1 MNKFV
6 KTVSAVSLCSVL
18 VSSAYG
24 TETLVLWEDYQKSA
38 AIEQAITTFENKND
52 CRIIVKEYSGVYQF
66 GEYLNTDSKPDIFII
81 QSDKTQEA
89 VNMGLIESL
98 EFMDTDRKGYT
109 DLSVKPF
116 EVNGKIYAAPRS
128 IDSMVVFYNKDIMEK
143 PFETFDEYI
152 EFAQKRK
159 EKGLYGLI
167 GKFDQFFLAYG
178 VIAGFGGYT
187 FSLSEDGSCNE
198 NDIGLNNKG
207 AVRALEFIR
216 DYTDNYVPRSLL
228 TNRGWDEMDNLFIE
242 RKAAAVIS
250 GPWSIKKYK
259 EAGINYG
266 ISTLPLLNN
275 GEHFIPFYGVKGYAV
290 SSESKHKD
298 LAKKLI
304 RHLNHPVYAMAR
316 YASIG
321 ELPPVNAVIN
331 NPLII
336 NEELANAVY
345 EQTILADQIP
355 SIVRM
360 GKVWDLMNTCLYQ
373 VITGKK
379 GAQEAADEAVA
390 KIKAD

>member
-6 KTVSAVSLCSVL
+6 KTVSVLSLCSVL

-38 AIEQAITTFENKND
+38 AIEQAIITFEKKND

-98 EFMDTDRKGYT
+98 EFMDADGKGYS
-109 DLSVKPF
+109 DLSVRPF
-116 EVNGKIYAAPRS
+116 EVKGKIYAAPRS

-152 EFAQKRK
+152 EFAKQRK
-159 EKGLYGLI
+159 KEGRYGLI
-167 GKFDQFFLAYG
+167 GKFDQFYLAYG

-187 FSLSEDGSCNE
+187 FSLSEDGSYNE

-216 DYTDNYVPRSLL
+216 DYTDNYIPRSLL

-259 EAGINYG
+259 KAGINYG
-266 ISTLPLLNN
+266 ISTLPLLSN
-275 GEHFIPFYGVKGYAV
+275 GEHFIPYYGVKGYAL
-290 SSESKHKD
+290 SSESKHKE
-298 LAKKLI
+298 LAKKFI

-316 YASIG
+316 YVAIG
-321 ELPPVNAVIN
+321 ELPPINDVIN
-331 NPLII
+331 NPLIV
-336 NEELANAVY
+336 NEDLANVVY
-345 EQTILADQIP
+345 EQTVLADPMP
-355 SIVRM
+355 SIPRM
-360 GKVWDLMNTCLYQ
+360 AKVWDLMNTCLYQ

-379 GAQEAADEAVA
+379 SAQEAADEAVA